1 LGGAVTDVA
10 FRFISWFE
18 DQRLPDRA
26 KAQLLRVRLR
36 VGKSPMVACTLGF
49 LLWEGGKPERAAA
62 AYQLAIDSGHCEWSP
77 CAALIALASSSRRA
91 VA

>member
-36 VGKSPMVACTLGF
+36 VGKSPMVACTLG
-49 LLWEGGKPERAAA
+49 LSEQRPPT
-62 AYQLAIDSGHCEWSP
+62 S
-77 CAALIALASSSRRA
+77 
-91 VA
+91 